1 MSEIT
6 IIDQVKEVAEKSGVP
21 LEIDVTQLATL
32 AKRGEAITD
41 VNHPDFYTVK
51 KEMQQTRTYLKEY
64 FMNARE
70 GFNRMA
76 KGIIEVQNAVL
87 SEFTP
92 VEERLIAMDKAEKE
106 RVIKEAR
113 LLALPAKKERI
124 AEAGIKFTD
133 DEEILALDDADFELE
148 FAKKVAAKAEADRIA
163 AEAKLAEERAALEAE
178 KAELA
183 RKQAEAERIEKARIE
198 ERERAE
204 RALKLQQEE
213 ANRKV
218 KEAED
223 RAKREKQE
231 AEERR
236 KAEEEE
242 RILKAEREEHERKEA
257 EERKK
262 KEEAEA
268 KAKQEADKKFQ
279 AFLKKNKFNPET
291 DIIKEEYTGTRIY
304 RFVAEFK
311 N

>member
-1 MSEIT
+1 MKEIT

-32 AKRGEAITD
+32 AARGKEITD
-41 VNHPDFYTVK
+41 VNHPDFYAVK
-51 KEMQQTRTYLKEY
+51 KEMQQTRTHLKDY
-64 FMNARE
+64 FMDARR
-70 GFNRMA
+70 GFNQLAEGVRDVE
-76 KGIIEVQNAVL
+76 KAVL
-87 SEFTP
+87 AEFTP
-92 VEERLIAMDKAEKE
+92 EEERLIALDKAEKE
-106 RVIKEAR
+106 RVIRVAR
-113 LLALPAKKERI
+113 LAALPAKRERI
-124 AEAGIKFTD
+124 TIAGVEFTD
-133 DEEILALDDADFELE
+133 EEVLAMDDADFELE
-148 FAKKVAAKAEADRIA
+148 FAKKVAVKAEADRIA
-163 AEAKLAEERAALEAE
+163 AEAKLAEERAAFEAE

-183 RKQAEAERIEKARIE
+183 RKKEEAERIEKARQE

-242 RILKAEREEHERKEA
+242 RILKAEREERERKEV

-262 KEEAEA
+262 QEEAEA
-268 KAKQEADKKFQ
+268 KAKQEADKKYQ
-279 AFLKKNKFNPET
+279 VFLKKNKFNPET

-304 RFVAEFK
+304 RLVAEFK